1 MRESI
6 GRMTD
11 HRPMDPRL
19 RGDDGVFRA
28 PYSKLNCYGI
38 STFSITR
45 GSATWHTLHQ
55 RCADVG
61 LRPSTSGGFDSHLIP
76 IFRINTLKNRSN
88 FSCKQWAT
96 MLTLALPKLS
106 MLIRHRPMK
115 KKYVMPEIAPEN
127 MTPELA
133 ELVAFAEQLT
143 KEANAAYEKKTAVEK
158 ELARLIK
165 AKQRASRLAK

>member
-1 MRESI
+1 
-6 GRMTD
+6 
-11 HRPMDPRL
+11 
-19 RGDDGVFRA
+19 
-28 PYSKLNCYGI
+28 
-38 STFSITR
+38 
-45 GSATWHTLHQ
+45 
-55 RCADVG
+55 
-61 LRPSTSGGFDSHLIP
+61 
-76 IFRINTLKNRSN
+76 
-88 FSCKQWAT
+88 